1 MTAPVLNLT
10 IVGFT
15 IIFGNF
21 PNQSVAHQSNVRI
34 AGRSEEFGDNYE
46 EAILE
51 ILKTWEEF

>member
-21 PNQSVAHQSNVRI
+21 PNQSVAHRAMFGI

-46 EAILE
+46 EAILG

>member
-21 PNQSVAHQSNVRI
+21 PNQSVAHRAVFASQVVVRSLATI
-34 AGRSEEFGDNYE
+34 TKKRF
-46 EAILE
+46 
-51 ILKTWEEF
+51 